1 MSSTLGRALLGT
13 LLAVSLAGAAH
24 AGPDWSQF
32 ADMQTVEVISTEEDG
47 TQRLTTVWIV
57 VLEYQAYIRTAGTR
71 WGDNVE
77 REGRLRLRVPAGE
90 WDLRAEKV
98 LSAAEVER
106 VVAAFREKY
115 GTTDAVMEW
124 LRFGETR
131 VFRLVE

>member
-1 MSSTLGRALLGT
+1 MPSILGRSLLGA
-13 LLAVSLAGAAH
+13 LLAVSVASIAH
-24 AGPDWSQF
+24 ARPDWSQF
-32 ADMQTVEVISTEEDG
+32 TDTETVEVISTEEDG

-57 VLEYQAYIRTAGTR
+57 VIDHQAYLRTAGTR

-90 WDLRAEKV
+90 WELRAETV
-98 LSAAEVER
+98 LSAAEVDR

-115 GTTDAVMEW
+115 GRTDAVMEW
-124 LRFGETR
+124 LRFGERR